1 MKRKNLQPRILCL
14 ARHFQIWWKNQK
26 LSKQAKVKRIQYHQ
40 ASFTTKGKGTSLGRK
55 HKRRKR
61 PTQNKPKTIKK
72 MVIGASVQ
80 FSSVAQSCLT
90 LWPHESQHT
99 RPPGPSPTPGVH
111 SDSRPPSQWCHP
123 AISSSVVPLSSCPQ
137 SFPASESFPRSQL
150 FAWGG
155 QSTGVSAS
163 ASFSPKEIPG
173 LISFRMDWLDLLA
186 VQRTLQS
193 LLQHHSSKASILRGS
208 DFFTVQLSHPYMT
221 TGNTITLTRW
231 TFVGICINNSLRC
244 QWIKCTNKKT

>member
-111 SDSRPPSQWCHP
+111 SDSCPSSHWWHP
-123 AISSSVVPLSSCPQ
+123 AISSSVVQFSSCPQ
-137 SFPASESFPRSQL
+137 SLPASESFPMSQTKKTWVQVPIGVL
-150 FAWGG
+150 ARFTSW
-155 QSTGVSAS
+155 STGS
-163 ASFSPKEIPG
+163 SPNVLIWVVQFHHDTNPG
-173 LISFRMDWLDLLA
+173 PRMP
-186 VQRTLQS
+186 V
-193 LLQHHSSKASILRGS
+193 
-208 DFFTVQLSHPYMT
+208 
-221 TGNTITLTRW
+221 TLT
-231 TFVGICINNSLRC
+231 IPSISPYADS
-244 QWIKCTNKKT
+244 QEMKTLTG